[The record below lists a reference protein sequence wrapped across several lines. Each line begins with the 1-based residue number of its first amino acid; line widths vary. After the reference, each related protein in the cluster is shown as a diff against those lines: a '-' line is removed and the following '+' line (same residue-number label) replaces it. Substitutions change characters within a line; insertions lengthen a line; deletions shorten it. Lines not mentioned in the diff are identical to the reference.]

1 MSNVI
6 NFQVERALR
15 QTGLH
20 RSLIEDIVE
29 DGFNPLDPIEVE
41 QYFDWFSVS
50 ATIEMEWKEDPIQKL
65 LNDIV
70 NEVE

>member
-50 ATIEMEWKEDPIQKL
+50 ATIEMAVSYTHLTLPTIL
-65 LNDIV
+65 LV
-70 NEVE
+70 